1 MEAELIKENIV
12 TSYPSANLTLNIL
25 AEGESIVPDVKKDIA
40 EIILVEGKSF
50 IEKTEIQK
58 NRIIFTGCAEFT
70 VLYTSDESDT
80 VNSVSAKIPFN
91 HIEECVGVNPDNKFI
106 LSYET
111 VHSECLLVN
120 SRKIS
125 VKSIISVNFIS
136 YLDVSIPLVTK
147 VRSSEAEV
155 KKETFTFSK
164 LSSSIEESFTVS
176 DFLELPPSSEP
187 FDTLLLSRATLKDC
201 SFKTVTG
208 KAVAKGTLSLF
219 RLYLTPEGNI
229 SHLRHELPFTEILD
243 IPGLSEEDN
252 CDVSFFIRTYTDI
265 FSSDEASRQGF
276 AFSAD
281 IGISAVVFT
290 TEKLS
295 TITDAYIPG
304 MAVSVKNQTFR
315 KSEVLISEPLSLNL
329 KESVVIPTHMPDAE
343 QILPVS
349 ARITDV
355 KSVIEKDKIT
365 ISGIIDVL
373 IMYISSGSKAIHSF
387 NHQLSFA
394 ESMESPTGN
403 PEIFIKPGGVYSD
416 FSYLSPSKLDLRC
429 IADLNVKI
437 SESTDSFSSID
448 SINVNDMDTKKR
460 PSIIIYFVK
469 SGDTLWD
476 IAKKYS
482 TTTEKIMAANAI
494 ENGDLLNVGTRLL
507 IPA

>member
-164 LSSSIEESFTVS
+164 LSSSIEESFTVIVEKAALFHP
-176 DFLELPPSSEP
+176 FLGNN
-187 FDTLLLSRATLKDC
+187 DVC
-201 SFKTVTG
+201 S
-208 KAVAKGTLSLF
+208 VAADVG
-219 RLYLTPEGNI
+219 EGVAGC
-229 SHLRHELPFTEILD
+229 H
-243 IPGLSEEDN
+243 
-252 CDVSFFIRTYTDI
+252 
-265 FSSDEASRQGF
+265 
-276 AFSAD
+276 
-281 IGISAVVFT
+281 
-290 TEKLS
+290 
-295 TITDAYIPG
+295 
-304 MAVSVKNQTFR
+304 
-315 KSEVLISEPLSLNL
+315 
-329 KESVVIPTHMPDAE
+329 
-343 QILPVS
+343 
-349 ARITDV
+349 
-355 KSVIEKDKIT
+355 
-365 ISGIIDVL
+365 
-373 IMYISSGSKAIHSF
+373 
-387 NHQLSFA
+387 
-394 ESMESPTGN
+394 
-403 PEIFIKPGGVYSD
+403 
-416 FSYLSPSKLDLRC
+416 
-429 IADLNVKI
+429 
-437 SESTDSFSSID
+437 
-448 SINVNDMDTKKR
+448 
-460 PSIIIYFVK
+460 
-469 SGDTLWD
+469 
-476 IAKKYS
+476 
-482 TTTEKIMAANAI
+482 
-494 ENGDLLNVGTRLL
+494 
-507 IPA
+507 